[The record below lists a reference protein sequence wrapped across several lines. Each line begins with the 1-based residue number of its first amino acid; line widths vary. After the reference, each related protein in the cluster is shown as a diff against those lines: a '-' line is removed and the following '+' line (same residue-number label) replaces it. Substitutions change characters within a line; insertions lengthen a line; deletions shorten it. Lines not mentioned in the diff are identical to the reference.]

1 MRTKGPAFL
10 SATAETLHH
19 VSTTPSC
26 TPLTG
31 HTAPGHCCTYFLTCS
46 HLHFCLSQ
54 KLLTIFPG
62 KSPWWQKERSC
73 LIWFCGR
80 KAATGI
86 CSAASA
92 GRKPGVILGQ
102 EGRDSCLSYNL
113 TVTSFAAARF
123 LSFLVILL
131 NGRMQ
136 LILQYL
142 SPPPLTT
149 KQSWRI
155 ESFILPLRGCF
166 LSRSGH

>member
-1 MRTKGPAFL
+1 M
-10 SATAETLHH
+10 
-19 VSTTPSC
+19 
-26 TPLTG
+26 
-31 HTAPGHCCTYFLTCS
+31 HTAHRS
-46 HLHFCLSQ
+46 HSSWALLHLFPD
-54 KLLTIFPG
+54 LLTFTLLPVTKAINSFSWEEPLVAEG
-62 KSPWWQKERSC
+62 KELPD
-73 LIWFCGR
+73 LIWFRGR

-86 CSAASA
+86 SSAASA

-113 TVTSFAAARF
+113 TVTSFTAARF

-142 SPPPLTT
+142 SPAPLTT

-166 LSRSGH
+166 LSHSGH